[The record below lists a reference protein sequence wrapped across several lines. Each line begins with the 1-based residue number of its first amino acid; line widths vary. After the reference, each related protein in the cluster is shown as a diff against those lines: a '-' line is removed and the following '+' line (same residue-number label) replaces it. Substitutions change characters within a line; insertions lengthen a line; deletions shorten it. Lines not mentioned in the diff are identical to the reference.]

1 MLPKKFVV
9 IPIAL
14 VTLLTA
20 CLDGGKLTNDK
31 AQKAI
36 DAFQG
41 SDSGSIVVIGVQ
53 EIPQENLAKASI
65 NFNNFQWQ
73 SSRPASLFSNSLK
86 EYSGP
91 GVATFSHYNDG
102 RWVLTRIETS
112 NELESVWWDN
122 LSIEAE

>member
-1 MLPKKFVV
+1 MLPKNFIV
-9 IPIAL
+9 IPITL

-20 CLDGGKLTNDK
+20 CLDDGKLTNDK

-73 SSRPASLFSNSLK
+73 SSRSNSLE
-86 EYSGP
+86 EYSGH

-102 RWVLTRIETS
+102 RWVLTKIETS
-112 NELESVWWDN
+112 NGLDSIWWDN